1 LKNASSEHAP
11 GLQDLLARAHSE
23 KGAQPGPV
31 WRRWG
36 HGPAIVLLHGSGGS
50 WTHWARNIDAL
61 SRTHAVWVPDLPGHG
76 DSPDQGD
83 RSYVQM
89 GRRLATD
96 LERILDGEPCVLVG
110 FSFGSLVAEAIALLR
125 PEQVAQ
131 LVLIRGTFTGKAPP
145 FPAGLRSWKHLP
157 PDLERAAHR
166 HNVGVLMLH
175 DPASID
181 EQAVEIHAL
190 NAHNARVR
198 PTDFSLD
205 GLETSLERLAVP
217 VTAVRGEF
225 DALGG
230 DADVQREVLRQRCPG
245 AQFHV
250 VPNAGHWVAYE
261 ASEFINQTLDK
272 LGHTLHASHL
282 S

>member
-1 LKNASSEHAP
+1 MEHNTC
-11 GLQDLLARAHSE
+11 LRKLLSRAHNEQGVDSN
-23 KGAQPGPV
+23 GIV
-31 WRRWG
+31 WRRWDR
-36 HGPAIVLLHGSGGS
+36 GPAIVLLHGSGGS

-61 SRTHAVWVPDLPGHG
+61 SHSHTVLVPDLPGYG
-76 DSPDQGD
+76 DSRDLGD
-83 RSYVQM
+83 RAYMDM
-89 GRRLATD
+89 GQRLSD
-96 LERILDGEPCVLVG
+96 NIDRILGGRPYVLAG
-110 FSFGSLVAEAIALLR
+110 FSFGSLVAEAMALLR
-125 PEQVAQ
+125 PEQVAH
-131 LVLIRGTFTGKAPP
+131 LVLIRGTFTGQAPP

-157 PDLERAAHR
+157 PDLEHAAHR
-166 HNVGVLMLH
+166 HNLGVLMLH

-181 EQAVEIHAL
+181 EQAVDIHAL

-205 GLETSLERLAVP
+205 GLDTSLERLTVP

-230 DADVQREVLRQRCPG
+230 DAEAQREVLRQRCPT

-261 ASEFINQTLDK
+261 APEFINQTLDK
-272 LGHTLHASHL
+272 LGHTHHANHL

>member
-1 LKNASSEHAP
+1 MKNTSSEYVP
-11 GLQDLLARAHSE
+11 RLQDLLARARSE
-23 KGAQPGPV
+23 QNAQSDTV

-50 WTHWARNIDAL
+50 WTHWVRNVDAL
-61 SRTHAVWVPDLPGHG
+61 SRTHTVLVPDLPGHG
-76 DSPDQGD
+76 DSPDLGD
-83 RSYVQM
+83 RSYVDM
-89 GRRLATD
+89 GRRLAAD
-96 LERILDGEPCVLVG
+96 LDRILGGDTCVLVG
-110 FSFGSLVAEAIALLR
+110 FSFGSLVAEAMALQH
-125 PEQVAQ
+125 PEQVAH
-131 LVLIRGTFTGKAPP
+131 LVLIRGTFTGKAPA
-145 FPAGLRSWKHLP
+145 FPAGLRNWKNLP
-157 PDLERAAHR
+157 SDLERAAHH
-166 HNVGVLMLH
+166 HNLGVLMLH
-175 DPASID
+175 DPASIN
-181 EQAVEIHAL
+181 EQAVELHAR

-205 GLETSLERLAVP
+205 GLETSLERLTVP

-230 DADVQREVLRQRCPG
+230 DAEAQREVLRKRCPT

-261 ASEFINQTLDK
+261 APEYINQTLDK
-272 LGHTLHASHL
+272 LGHTSHAAHL